1 MKHEN
6 ISQWGRSVQ
15 NGLNTGRRPSLSNAE
30 VNFPAAFRSRIWVVR
45 CWLRAS
51 KSSFSQAYLLRETF
65 WTAPSLRTR
74 DKTLLRIIC
83 NICSK
88 DREDLSSSAIAAKY
102 VNARLAGVD
111 EWTKHVPHA
120 VVIKLPFCV
129 SAILLL
135 SEEMVERCCW
145 KIAKQ
150 DCQDPDEDFPFLGLM
165 RSSILCHIQFPT
177 QHGHLTMEDYLSFPF
192 SFLLYSFV
200 FHFPLFFS
208 FSSHASFPD
217 RWVSAG

>member
-1 MKHEN
+1 MLVACIK
-6 ISQWGRSVQ
+6 IFILPKLIRS
-15 NGLNTGRRPSLSNAE
+15 
-30 VNFPAAFRSRIWVVR
+30 
-45 CWLRAS
+45 
-51 KSSFSQAYLLRETF
+51 RETF

-88 DREDLSSSAIAAKY
+88 DWEDLSSSAIAAKY

-135 SEEMVERCCW
+135 SEEVVERCCW

-150 DCQDPDEDFPFLGLM
+150 DRPAK
-165 RSSILCHIQFPT
+165 RRFPT
-177 QHGHLTMEDYLSFPF
+177 HVFGDVTDAEVHGPCG
-192 SFLLYSFV
+192 FV
-200 FHFPLFFS
+200 
-208 FSSHASFPD
+208 ASEL
-217 RWVSAG
+217 R